1 MVDAN
6 QLPPHLV
13 EVIDGAEF
21 TAKHV
26 LDEKPLYE
34 KYLTSYLAARELN
47 TCTDVYRTMKTDH
60 YSTLFDE
67 YFCRRSTGLVN
78 TFGGAGPNDLDR
90 QSFVTMHVKDDWKSC
105 VGFVCMREYLKAP
118 EKNLSIRG
126 IVTCPFYRFSKANE
140 RGTLGAANSF
150 IAFLDEYRTGRL
162 VTVDPIMHNHAWS
175 NRLADIP
182 FFRDST
188 GNRIERTEE
197 RRPRSKRQKSA

>member
-1 MVDAN
+1 
-6 QLPPHLV
+6 
-13 EVIDGAEF
+13 
-21 TAKHV
+21 
-26 LDEKPLYE
+26 
-34 KYLTSYLAARELN
+34 
-47 TCTDVYRTMKTDH
+47 
-60 YSTLFDE
+60 
-67 YFCRRSTGLVN
+67 
-78 TFGGAGPNDLDR
+78 
-90 QSFVTMHVKDDWKSC
+90 MHVKDDWKSC